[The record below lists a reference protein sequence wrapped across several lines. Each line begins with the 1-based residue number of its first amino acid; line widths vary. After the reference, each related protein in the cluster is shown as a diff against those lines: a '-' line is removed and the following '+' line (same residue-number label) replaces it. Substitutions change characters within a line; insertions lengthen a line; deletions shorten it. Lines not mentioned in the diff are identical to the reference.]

1 MEATYRLNKSHVNI
15 EDGKRRYMPGLD
27 GIRALAVLVVVAY
40 HFGWRGAS
48 GGLLGVNVFFVL
60 SGYLIMDLL
69 VEEYRSKGRIDLKRF
84 WFRRARRL
92 LPALLLMLLVVSVI
106 LFISD
111 SSRFVSIRG
120 DIWAAIMYM
129 SNWYFIYHDVSYFE
143 SFGPA
148 SPFGHLWSLAVEEQF
163 YLLLPLLL
171 FGIIR
176 FTNPTCG
183 KLALYLLIGAAVS
196 FGTMVLLYDPNT
208 DPSRV
213 YYGTDT
219 RAFGFLIGAALALAW
234 PSRILATP
242 LSRKGTVVLD
252 VVGAIGGAIVAYMIV
267 FTGEYD
273 EWLYRGGMVVL
284 SVAAALVIA
293 AAVSPFTTVS
303 KLLAWK
309 PLRWVGQRSYG
320 IYLLHYPIIVLT
332 APANPNMK
340 AGLLLQLVL
349 LVVMIW
355 LAALSYKFVESPFVE
370 SSTLIEGWKRSKIEL
385 RKRVNQTA
393 FIRRRRLS
401 VLLSIGMIVLLC
413 VSCAQRESETTG
425 ASSKEVKQEMI
436 QGETTDKLKEEPK
449 EEPELHELLIQSQD
463 VQTPS
468 LLSDG
473 VTAIGDSVLLGVAPE
488 LEKLVP
494 GIMIDAKV
502 SRQMKDALAIVQQ
515 LESENRLGKCVIV
528 ELGTNGP
535 FTSDTLTNLLDTL
548 GAERQIIL
556 INTRVPRNWQDKVN
570 QELSRAGEERSNVKI
585 IDWYSYSAN
594 QSGWLTKDGIHL
606 QPEGAKA
613 YASLVAETISN

>member
-60 SGYLIMDLL
+60 FGYLIMDLL

-219 RAFGFLIGAALALAW
+219 RAFGFLIGAALALA
-234 PSRILATP
+234 
-242 LSRKGTVVLD
+242 
-252 VVGAIGGAIVAYMIV
+252 
-267 FTGEYD
+267 
-273 EWLYRGGMVVL
+273 
-284 SVAAALVIA
+284 
-293 AAVSPFTTVS
+293 
-303 KLLAWK
+303 
-309 PLRWVGQRSYG
+309 
-320 IYLLHYPIIVLT
+320 
-332 APANPNMK
+332 
-340 AGLLLQLVL
+340 
-349 LVVMIW
+349 
-355 LAALSYKFVESPFVE
+355 
-370 SSTLIEGWKRSKIEL
+370 
-385 RKRVNQTA
+385 
-393 FIRRRRLS
+393 
-401 VLLSIGMIVLLC
+401 
-413 VSCAQRESETTG
+413 
-425 ASSKEVKQEMI
+425 
-436 QGETTDKLKEEPK
+436 
-449 EEPELHELLIQSQD
+449 
-463 VQTPS
+463 
-468 LLSDG
+468 
-473 VTAIGDSVLLGVAPE
+473 
-488 LEKLVP
+488 
-494 GIMIDAKV
+494 
-502 SRQMKDALAIVQQ
+502 
-515 LESENRLGKCVIV
+515 
-528 ELGTNGP
+528 
-535 FTSDTLTNLLDTL
+535 
-548 GAERQIIL
+548 
-556 INTRVPRNWQDKVN
+556 
-570 QELSRAGEERSNVKI
+570 
-585 IDWYSYSAN
+585 
-594 QSGWLTKDGIHL
+594 
-606 QPEGAKA
+606 
-613 YASLVAETISN
+613 

>member
-1 MEATYRLNKSHVNI
+1 MYRLNKPHVNI
-15 EDGKRRYMPGLD
+15 EGGSRRYMPGLD

-40 HFGWRGAS
+40 HFGWSGVS

-69 VEEYRSKGRIDLKRF
+69 VEEYRSRGRIDLKRF

-106 LFISD
+106 LVILD

-176 FTNPTCG
+176 FTKPTCG
-183 KLALYLLIGAAVS
+183 KLALYLLVGAAVS

-242 LSRKGTVVLD
+242 LSRKGAVVLD
-252 VVGAIGGAIVAYMIV
+252 IVGAIGGAIVASMIV

-332 APANPNMK
+332 APANPDTK
-340 AGLLLQLVL
+340 VSFFLQLVL
-349 LVVMIW
+349 LVVIIW
-355 LAALSYKFVESPFVE
+355 LAALSYKFVESPFIE
-370 SSTLIEGWKRSKIEL
+370 SSTLIEGWKQSKLKL
-385 RKRVNQTA
+385 RKNINQT

-401 VLLSIGMIVLLC
+401 VLLSISMIVLLC
-413 VSCAQRESETTG
+413 VSCAQRVSETSG
-425 ASSKEVKQEMI
+425 ASSEEVKQEMT
-436 QGETTDKLKEEPK
+436 QGDTKDELKEERK
-449 EEPELHELLIQSQD
+449 EEPELHELLIQSQN
-463 VQTPS
+463 VQTS
-468 LLSDG
+468 ALQSDG

-494 GIMIDAKV
+494 GIIIDAKV
-502 SRQMKDALAIVQQ
+502 SRQMKDAQAIVQQ
-515 LESENRLGKCVIV
+515 LESEKRLGKCVII

-548 GAERQIIL
+548 GEERQIIL

-570 QELSRAGEERSNVKI
+570 QELSRAGEERSNVKV
-585 IDWYSYSAN
+585 IDWHSYSAN
-594 QSGWLTKDGIHL
+594 QSGWLTNDGIHL